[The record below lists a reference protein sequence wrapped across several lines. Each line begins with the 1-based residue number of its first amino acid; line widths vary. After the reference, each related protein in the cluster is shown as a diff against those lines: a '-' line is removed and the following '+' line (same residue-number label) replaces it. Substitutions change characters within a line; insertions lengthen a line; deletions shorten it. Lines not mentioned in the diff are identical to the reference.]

1 MAHRRKVGVL
11 GATGAVGQRFL
22 EALAGHP
29 WFEVVSLMASP
40 RSVGR
45 SYGEAAPWVL
55 STPVDDRFSRMVV
68 DDTTPNP
75 ELDLVFSAVGA
86 DIAAELEVPWAKAGV
101 AVFSNARTHRMDP
114 DVPLVIPE
122 VNGEHLGLIDAQR
135 RLRGF
140 EGRGCIVTN
149 ANCSSTF
156 LAMALAPLHR
166 AFGVRSVSVATLQA
180 LSGAGLGLPALKV
193 HGNVVPFIGGEEAK
207 LESEPLKM
215 LGAMADGAVI
225 PAAFPISA
233 QVHRVPVVD
242 GHTEAVSVTFDRRP
256 EHEELLEALRDFSGA
271 PQELGLPSAPTRPL
285 LLVDGE
291 DRPQPSLDLGLEDGM
306 ATLIGRI
313 RPCPVAHWKFVLLGH
328 NTIRGAAAGSV
339 LNAELAVER
348 GWV

>member
-1 MAHRRKVGVL
+1 MANRRRVGVL

-22 EALAGHP
+22 EALADHP
-29 WFEVVSLMASP
+29 WFEVASLMASP

-45 SYGEAAPWVL
+45 RYGDAAPWVL
-55 STPVDDRFSRMVV
+55 STPVAEEFSRMVV
-68 DDTTPNP
+68 EDTTPNP
-75 ELDLVFSAVGA
+75 DLDLVFSAVGA
-86 DIAAELEVPWAKAGV
+86 DVAAELEHPWAAAGV
-101 AVFSNARTHRMDP
+101 AVFSNARTHRMDA

-122 VNGEHLGLIDAQR
+122 VNGEHLELIETQR
-135 RLRGF
+135 RSRGF

-156 LAMALAPLHR
+156 LTMALAPIHR
-166 AFGVRSVSVATLQA
+166 AFGIRSVSVATLQA

-193 HGNVVPFIGGEEAK
+193 HGNVVPYIGGEEAK

-215 LGAMADGAVI
+215 LGALSNGGVSPAD
-225 PAAFPISA
+225 FPISA

-242 GHTEAVSVTFDRRP
+242 GHMEAVSVTFDRRP
-256 EHEELLEALRDFSGA
+256 DERELIEAFETFSGA
-271 PQELGLPSAPTRPL
+271 PQELGLPSAPARPL
-285 LLVDGE
+285 LVVDGN
-291 DRPQPSLDLGLEDGM
+291 DRPQPSLDLGLEEGM

-313 RPCPVAHWKFVLLGH
+313 RPCPVADWKFVLLGH

-339 LNAELAVER
+339 LNAELAIER